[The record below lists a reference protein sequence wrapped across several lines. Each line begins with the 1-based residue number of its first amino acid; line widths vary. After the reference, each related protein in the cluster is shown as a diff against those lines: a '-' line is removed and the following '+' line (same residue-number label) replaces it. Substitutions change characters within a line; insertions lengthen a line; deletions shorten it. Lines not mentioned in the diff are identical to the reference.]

1 MIGLTDKRL
10 LQGIIQN
17 ESHTLEAVYDTI
29 FPSIMRMVET
39 NSGSKEDA
47 QDIFQEAL
55 VVVYRKLKV
64 GSLELEC
71 SLKTYLYAVCR
82 NLWMEKLRKTDKL
95 SSLKDTYP
103 EIIDL
108 DADTLL
114 SMEKEERLAL
124 YREYFEF
131 LGSDC

>member
-1 MIGLTDKRL
+1 MTDKRL